1 MALCMTCAHEQVS
14 MVGMKCWPCAVAAVE
29 AWAAKQKGGKR

>member
-1 MALCMTCAHEQVS
+1 MRLCMSCRRAEVS
-14 MVGMKCWPCAVAAVE
+14 MEGMKCCPCALAAVE